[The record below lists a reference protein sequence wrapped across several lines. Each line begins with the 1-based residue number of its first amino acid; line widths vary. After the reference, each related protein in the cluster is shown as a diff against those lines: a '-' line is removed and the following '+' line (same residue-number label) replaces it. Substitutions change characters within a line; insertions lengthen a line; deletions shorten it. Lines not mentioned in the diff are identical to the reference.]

1 MLTKFRRR
9 MQDEQGFTLI
19 ELSVVIL
26 IIGILAAIAIPAFLN
41 QTSKANDSAA
51 KSQLNVAATTM
62 QTCATD
68 NSGSYANCLLT
79 NLKADEPTLSNSDP
93 ALAVVGTPGTNSYTL
108 TSTPA
113 ATGDVFTLAENNG
126 VETRTCT
133 SSHPAPG
140 NGGCASSTW

>member
-19 ELSVVIL
+19 ELLVVIL

-68 NSGSYANCLLT
+68 NSGSYTNCGLT
-79 NLKADEPTLSNSDP
+79 TLQADEPTLSNSDP
-93 ALAVVGTPGTNSYTL
+93 ALAVSGLGSNSYTL

-133 SSHPAPG
+133 SAHPAPG